1 MTDHF
6 GSTPSAASRKWALVL
21 LAVAALPDV
30 LPYPGMKTLVSERFG
45 LGDAGTQL
53 FAIAALFGALLG
65 VPLLRRARRW
75 SPARLF
81 AIAALIQGCSIAPMA
96 LEISWPLMLLL
107 RGIQGFADL
116 LLLVTLTTI
125 VASDPHRIGRGFGL
139 AGSGVMVGL
148 GLGLALGG
156 VIASIALELIFPV
169 AAGIAFLLA
178 ICAWGLPRSPVRS
191 AQTDRN
197 RRRRDRKVILA
208 GGFSASDRMVSGMLT
223 ISLPLLLVVNFDA
236 TPRVIGMI
244 LAGPLLACALG
255 GYFSGWLVD
264 RIGAIPVRMIAVPVQ
279 AVGIAVIVLSE
290 GIPALLLLGSLGLSV
305 GASALMPTSLVI
317 GTGRSVGDVSLDTV
331 GGIQALG
338 QAGHLF
344 GVVLILLTSLYFGAV
359 TNWSVLGILAF
370 YCLWNAGMLGY
381 HELHRP
387 VAVRELDAVTTRDRV
402 TPTPG
407 SSRLRRP
414 IWRRRSQDTSRT
426 DSSIR

>member
-1 MTDHF
+1 MTDHY
-6 GSTPSAASRKWALVL
+6 GSMPSSASRKWALVL

-30 LPYPGMKTLVSERFG
+30 LPYPGMKALVSERFG

-53 FAIAALFGALLG
+53 FAIAALFGAMLG
-65 VPLLRRARRW
+65 VPLLRRVRRW

-81 AIAALIQGCSIAPMA
+81 AIAALVQGCSIAPMA

-107 RGIQGFADL
+107 RCIQGFADL

-125 VASDPHRIGRGFGL
+125 VASDPGRIGRGFGL

-156 VIASIALELIFPV
+156 VIASSALGLIFPV
-169 AAGIAFLLA
+169 AAGIAFLLS
-178 ICAWGLPRSPVRS
+178 ICAWGLPRDPVRS
-191 AQTDRN
+191 IETN
-197 RRRRDRKVILA
+197 RTTERKDRKVILA

-244 LAGPLLACALG
+244 LAGPLLACAFG

-264 RIGAIPVRMIAVPVQ
+264 RVGAIPVRMVAVPIQ
-279 AVGIAVIVLSE
+279 AVGVAVIVLSD
-290 GIPALLLLGSLGLSV
+290 GVPALLLLGSLGLSV

-317 GTGRSVGDVSLDTV
+317 GTGRSVGDVSLDAV

-338 QAGHLF
+338 QAGHLL

-359 TNWSVLGILAF
+359 TNWSVLGILAL

-381 HELHRP
+381 HELNRSEA
-387 VAVRELDAVTTRDRV
+387 AVVPEGASARDRA
-402 TPTPG
+402 TTAPG
-407 SSRLRRP
+407 SSRRRRP
-414 IWRRRSQDTSRT
+414 IWGSEGRT
-426 DSSIR
+426 ASKSDSSVR